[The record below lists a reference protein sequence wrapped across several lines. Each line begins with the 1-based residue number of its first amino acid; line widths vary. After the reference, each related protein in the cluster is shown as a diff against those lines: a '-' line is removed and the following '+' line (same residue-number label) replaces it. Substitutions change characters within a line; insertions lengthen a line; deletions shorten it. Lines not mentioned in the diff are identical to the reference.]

1 MKSKSEIKESFK
13 IHLFQM
19 NREMS
24 FASILKQILTKHGL
38 LLIFNNFWLTLKS
51 NFKSIFKIVFLFIVF
66 LFAVLVIAVKSGI
79 EPSDLSRDYSGVYHL
94 EPYVGMLSSLG
105 IFIWCASVT
114 LCWFSWYFLRMRN
127 PNSGRKNFFFVS
139 GLITAIIAIDDL
151 FQFHEIIIPD
161 YFGIPEISFYIA
173 YTLILIVF
181 NIKYVNTL
189 MNKNFS
195 VLIASYFFL
204 AISIVFDVFFEET
217 VAFGTYIEDGLKFI
231 GIALWSIY
239 FFKTVLVELSGAIEE
254 EPRI

>member
-1 MKSKSEIKESFK
+1 MNSKSENIESPVNTQ
-13 IHLFQM
+13 LFQM

-24 FASILKQILTKHGL
+24 FGLILKQILTMDGI
-38 LLIFNNFWLTLKS
+38 LLIFNNFLLTLKS
-51 NFKSIFKIVFLFIVF
+51 NFKNIFKIVFLFSIF
-66 LFAVLVIAVKSGI
+66 LFAILVIAVKSGI

-151 FQFHEIIIPD
+151 FQFHEVIVPD
-161 YFGIPEISFYIA
+161 YIGIHEVSFYIA
-173 YTLILIVF
+173 YTFILIVF

-189 MNKNFS
+189 MNKYFS
-195 VLIASYFFL
+195 ILITSYFFL
-204 AISIVFDVFFEET
+204 AISIVFDVFFEEI
-217 VAFGTYIEDGLKFI
+217 VPFGTYIEDGLKFM
-231 GIALWSIY
+231 GIALWSAY
-239 FFKTVLVELSGAIEE
+239 FFKTILVELSGAIAEE
-254 EPRI
+254 S